1 MPSPPIDDRKAGF
14 LPLLVI
20 LAVSAVLYLPCLR
33 FDFVYD
39 DKVQILS
46 NPRLMSWSY
55 VPSYFQ
61 HHIWIH
67 ISQTGSYYRPLFLL
81 WLRLNFALWGQN
93 AALWHASTL
102 LLHLVAIT
110 MVYLL
115 LRRTLSD
122 PFVVVIAA
130 AIFALHP
137 AHIESVAWISGLT
150 DSLMT
155 VPLVG
160 SLLVWLTFR
169 ERKRVALLIAALM
182 LFVVALM
189 VKETAALTPFVVFV
203 YSYTLGREEGLAS
216 PIGHALR
223 GFAAF
228 TLVFA
233 GYWALRWRILQ
244 GEYAAAIRPL
254 RDAVFNLPGMT
265 WFYAKH
271 LLWPVRLSVIYDFEL
286 THATSMAVVAAI
298 LIAGVL
304 AAGVLASQRSN
315 ILFMAWAWVVFP
327 IAIAV
332 GGVTTFDPHD
342 YVHDR
347 YLYLPTLGLGLAVGW
362 VLQHLQ
368 GGTRELF
375 GKPALQMAGVIGV
388 LGGLAYATEVQLA
401 PWTNNITLFSHAV
414 QAAPENPVAY
424 EHLAFEM
431 YQRNDPVTAINL
443 YKESVALD
451 PQDYRANFGL
461 AVLLYRMQDWQ
472 DADTYCGHA
481 DEIAPD
487 SNNACYEFQTMARIN
502 LGQWEAAETP
512 IRTAIRIWPNVTG
525 QHLLLGRILVHEGRT
540 QDARSEFSRELQLDP
555 NSNDARVE
563 LQQLPR

>member
-1 MPSPPIDDRKAGF
+1 MPSPPSDVRKPGL

-20 LAVSAVLYLPCLR
+20 LAASAVLYLPCLR

-39 DKVQILS
+39 DKVQILG
-46 NPRLMSWSY
+46 NPRLLSWSY

-81 WLRLNFALWGQN
+81 WLRLNMALWGQN

-102 LLHLVAIT
+102 LLHLVAIAL
-110 MVYLL
+110 VYFL
-115 LRRTLSD
+115 LRRTVGD
-122 PFVVVIAA
+122 PFVVAIAT

-155 VPLVG
+155 IPLVG
-160 SLLVWLTFR
+160 SLLIWLEFR
-169 ERKRVALLIAALM
+169 ERKRITLLIAALA

-189 VKETAALTPFVVFV
+189 VKETAAITPFIVLV
-203 YSYTLGREEGLAS
+203 YSYTLSREERRAA

-228 TLVFA
+228 ALVFA
-233 GYWALRWRILQ
+233 GYWAMRWRVLR
-244 GEYAAAIRPL
+244 GEYASAIRPL
-254 RDAVFNLPGMT
+254 REAIFNLPAMT

-286 THATSMAVVAAI
+286 THATGMAVLAMI
-298 LIAGVL
+298 LIAVVL
-304 AAGVLASQRSN
+304 AAGFMAARRSS
-315 ILFMAWAWVVFP
+315 ILLMAWAWIVFP
-327 IAIAV
+327 IAVAI

-347 YLYLPTLGLGLAVGW
+347 YLYLPTLGLGITLGW
-362 VLQHLQ
+362 ALQHLR
-368 GGTRELF
+368 GRTPELF
-375 GKPALQMAGVIGV
+375 GRPALQVVAVIGVIG
-388 LGGLAYATEVQLA
+388 GLSYATEVQLA
-401 PWTNNITLFSHAV
+401 PWTNNLTLFSHAV
-414 QAAPENPVAY
+414 QTAPENPVAY

-431 YQRNDPVTAINL
+431 YQRNDPMAAINL
-443 YKESVALD
+443 YKKSVALD
-451 PQDYRANFGL
+451 PHDYRANFGL
-461 AVLLYRMQDWQ
+461 AVMLYRMQDWQ

-481 DEIAPD
+481 DEIAPE
-487 SNNACYEFQTMARIN
+487 SNNACYELQTMARIN
-502 LGQWEAAETP
+502 LGKWEAAEQP
-512 IRTAIRIWPNVTG
+512 IRTAIRIWPTVTG
-525 QHLLLGRILVHEGRT
+525 QHLLLGRILVHQGRVEE
-540 QDARSEFSRELQLDP
+540 ARSEFARELQLDP
-555 NSNDARVE
+555 NSSDAQIE
-563 LQQLPR
+563 LQQLAR